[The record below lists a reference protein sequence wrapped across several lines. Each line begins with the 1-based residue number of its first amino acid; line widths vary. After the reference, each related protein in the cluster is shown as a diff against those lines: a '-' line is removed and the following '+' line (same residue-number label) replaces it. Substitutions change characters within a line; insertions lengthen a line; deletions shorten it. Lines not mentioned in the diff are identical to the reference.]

1 MSQSARAMLGMDL
14 GTSSLK
20 CVVMD
25 ATGKIRATA
34 ERPYPTQSPQP
45 GWAEQNPVD
54 WLDALRSAITEL
66 RLRESRVM
74 NELAAIGLCSAAH
87 LPVLLDKT
95 DRVIRPAI
103 LWSDQRSSVEVA
115 ELKAN
120 HSPKLED
127 ISLNEAGCTW
137 TLPQLLWV
145 WKNEPSVLDHVH
157 RLLSSKDYLVF
168 QLTGQACMDHGSA
181 AATLMLDARSKKW
194 SPELCAL
201 SRLPDVVLPDLL
213 DPMAIAGHVSA
224 AAARAFALP
233 VGTPVIAGTLDSA
246 AEMVG
251 CGLLVPGA
259 AGMVRVGSAGGIMAI
274 TDRAVFNKGIIT
286 YPHVIE
292 GLFYKQAGTNS
303 CATSMKW
310 IRDLCVT
317 MRPADAPVLTYDEL
331 DRLAAQANPGAD
343 GLMFHPYLQGERAP
357 HWNPEL
363 RGSFTGIDQR
373 HGWPQFIRA
382 VMEGVAFSL
391 LDGLTMFRREGLDMT
406 STVMSGG
413 VARSPLWSQI
423 ITDVLGMP
431 TRTIRQGDSAL
442 GACLL
447 AATAAG
453 LFTSLHE
460 AVAACV
466 KEERTMMPNVLTHDL
481 YARSFARY
489 QETGQFLDALARKY
503 AHGRHPQGS

>member
-1 MSQSARAMLGMDL
+1 MSQSTRAVLGMDL

-25 ATGKIRATA
+25 AAGQIRAVA
-34 ERPYPTQSPQP
+34 ERPYPTHTPHP
-45 GWAEQNPVD
+45 GWAEQNPAD
-54 WLDALRSAITEL
+54 WIEALRAALAEL
-66 RLRESRVM
+66 RQSEPQLM
-74 NELAAIGLCSAAH
+74 NALAAIGLCSAAH
-87 LPVLLDKT
+87 LPVLLDSAG
-95 DRVIRPAI
+95 RVLRPAI

-115 ELKAN
+115 ELKAK
-120 HSPKLED
+120 HSSQLED

-145 WKNEPSVLDHVH
+145 WKHEPGVQGHVH

-181 AATLMLDARSKKW
+181 AATLMLDARSKSW
-194 SPELCAL
+194 SRELCAL
-201 SRLPDVVLPDLL
+201 SCLPDAALPDLL
-213 DPMAIAGHVSA
+213 HPMAIAGRVSA
-224 AAARAFALP
+224 QAARAFGLSK
-233 VGTPVIAGTLDSA
+233 GTPVIAGTLDSA

-251 CGLLVPGA
+251 CGLLAPGA
-259 AGMVRVGSAGGIMAI
+259 AGMVRVGSAGGIMLV
-274 TDRAVFNKGIIT
+274 TGKAVFNSGIIT
-286 YPHVIE
+286 YPHVID

-310 IRDLCVT
+310 IRDLCVA
-317 MRPADAPVLTYDEL
+317 MRPVDAPVLTYDEL
-331 DRLAAQANPGAD
+331 DRLAAQANAGAD
-343 GLMFHPYLQGERAP
+343 DLMFHPYLQGERAP

-391 LDGLTMFRREGLDMT
+391 LDGLTMFRRDGLDM
-406 STVMSGG
+406 SSAVMSGG
-413 VARSPLWSQI
+413 VTKSQLWSQI
-423 ITDVLGMP
+423 ITDVLGMK

-442 GACLL
+442 GSCLL

-453 LFTSLHE
+453 LFASLNE
-460 AVAACV
+460 AVAVCV
-466 KEERTMMPNVLTHDL
+466 QDEQTMTPNASTRDL

-489 QETGQFLDALARKY
+489 QETGQFLDALARK
-503 AHGRHPQGS
+503 HGNQRTED